1 EVDSFWDR
9 IKQIFIFNKNTKVY
23 VSDSHVLSYD
33 IAKKFQCTD
42 IYLFDAHSDLGYGGS
57 LSLDVNCAN
66 WLGFLLK
73 EQVVKSANII
83 YSPFTKE
90 KPEFF
95 KHYNRVFDIKYLEI
109 QDLHNKVNTAVIH
122 ICRSGAWTPPWYDQN
137 FVKFL
142 NALGLEYQVIN
153 CPLEFIEQTIFK
165 GVCFMNKDSIPESK
179 KVFADLPP
187 QEKPDMVDSENIS
200 LFDLHEDMQTVDA
213 IPIVELNK
221 RVKTE
226 GDELLEEVWR
236 KESPDEKKHS

>member
-1 EVDSFWDR
+1 MGNSLLSIDWDYFISTENQEIISNLENERTIVDEWYKKYFQLKLQGKNIQNSFRLSSEVDSFWDR

-153 CPLEFIEQTIFK
+153 CPVRRWKPSNL
-165 GVCFMNKDSIPESK
+165 N
-179 KVFADLPP
+179 FAD
-187 QEKPDMVDSENIS
+187 QI
-200 LFDLHEDMQTVDA
+200 QY
-213 IPIVELNK
+213 
-221 RVKTE
+221 
-226 GDELLEEVWR
+226 LLA
-236 KESPDEKKHS
+236 

>member
-1 EVDSFWDR
+1 MGNSLLSIDWDYFISTENQEIISNLENERTIVDEWYKKYFQLKLQGKNIQNSFRLSSEVDSFWNR

-42 IYLFDAHSDLGYGGS
+42 VYLFDAHSDLGYGGS

-142 NALGLEYQVIN
+142 NALGLEYQFIN
-153 CPLEFIEQTIFK
+153 CPVRRWKPNNL
-165 GVCFMNKDSIPESK
+165 N
-179 KVFADLPP
+179 FAD
-187 QEKPDMVDSENIS
+187 QI
-200 LFDLHEDMQTVDA
+200 QY
-213 IPIVELNK
+213 
-221 RVKTE
+221 
-226 GDELLEEVWR
+226 LLA
-236 KESPDEKKHS
+236 